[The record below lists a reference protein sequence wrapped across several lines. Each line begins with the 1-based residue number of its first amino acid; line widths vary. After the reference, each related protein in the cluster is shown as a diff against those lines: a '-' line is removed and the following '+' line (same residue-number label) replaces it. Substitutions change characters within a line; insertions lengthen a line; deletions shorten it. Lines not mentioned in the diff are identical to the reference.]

1 MRNPQTTD
9 QQPQTPAPQPGAAQV
24 IPLYVN
30 RPLYTDADI
39 ERAEVQEQAA

>member
-1 MRNPQTTD
+1 MRNPEATTE
-9 QQPQTPAPQPGAAQV
+9 QQQNPHPQHDAAQV

-30 RPLYTDADI
+30 RPIYTDADI